1 MARAAWARL
10 RWPGGEVIA
19 SNRDDR
25 LDEPVHAGSLVKLAV
40 ARAAL

>member
-19 SNRDDR
+19 SPAIADGR
-25 LDEPVHAGSLVKLAV
+25 LFIRAGEKLYCIADETK
-40 ARAAL
+40 